1 MKILKDLK
9 CYKHAPT
16 IVKSRRRRRRKGRRA
31 GEFVHVS
38 ILVLRVLIMFIQES

>member
-16 IVKSRRRRRRKGRRA
+16 IVKSRRRA

>member
-16 IVKSRRRRRRKGRRA
+16 IVKSRRRRRRRGRRA
-31 GEFVHVS
+31 EEFVMYQFWS
-38 ILVLRVLIMFIQES
+38 LES